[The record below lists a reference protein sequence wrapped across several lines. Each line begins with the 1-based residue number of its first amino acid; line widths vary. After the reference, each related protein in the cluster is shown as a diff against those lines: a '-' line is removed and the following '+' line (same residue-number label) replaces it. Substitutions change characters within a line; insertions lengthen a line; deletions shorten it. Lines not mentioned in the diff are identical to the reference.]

1 LSVKTKTSF
10 KKIAGYSILGL
21 GIIGLF
27 TPFLQGI
34 LLIAVGL
41 ELIDN
46 KRLNELVDKLKKKY
60 FPKLKKKK
68 KVSEDYSGGEKS

>member
-1 LSVKTKTSF
+1 VKTKTSF

-41 ELIDN
+41 GLIDN

-60 FPKLKKKK
+60 FPKLKMKK
-68 KVSEDYSGGEKS
+68 KVSEECSEWEED

>member
-1 LSVKTKTSF
+1 MVKAKTPF
-10 KKIAGYSILGL
+10 KKIVGYSLLGL

-41 ELIDN
+41 GLIDN
-46 KRLNELVDKLKKKY
+46 KKLNELVDKLKKKY
-60 FPKLKKKK
+60 FPKLKMKKK
-68 KVSEDYSGGEKS
+68 ISEDCSGEEES

>member
-1 LSVKTKTSF
+1 VKTKTPF
-10 KKIAGYSILGL
+10 KKIAGYSLLGL

-34 LLIAVGL
+34 LLIAAGL
-41 ELIDN
+41 GLIDN

-68 KVSEDYSGGEKS
+68 KDSEDYSGGEES

>member
-1 LSVKTKTSF
+1 MKTKTPF
-10 KKIAGYSILGL
+10 KKIAGYSLLGL

-34 LLIAVGL
+34 LLIAAGL
-41 ELIDN
+41 GLIDN
-46 KRLNELVDKLKKKY
+46 KKLNELVDKLKKKY

-68 KVSEDYSGGEKS
+68 KISEEYSEVEED

>member
-1 LSVKTKTSF
+1 MKIKTPF
-10 KKIAGYSILGL
+10 RKIAGYTLLGL

-41 ELIDN
+41 GLIDN
-46 KRLNELVDKLKKKY
+46 KRLNELVDKFKKKY
-60 FPKLKKKK
+60 IPKFKKKK
-68 KVSEDYSGGEKS
+68 KVSKEYSEGEED

>member
-1 LSVKTKTSF
+1 MSVKAKTPF
-10 KKIAGYSILGL
+10 KKIAGYSLLGL

-41 ELIDN
+41 GLIDN
-46 KRLNELVDKLKKKY
+46 KRLNEIVDKLKKKY

-68 KVSEDYSGGEKS
+68 KVSEEYSEGEED

>member
-1 LSVKTKTSF
+1 MKAKTPF
-10 KKIAGYSILGL
+10 RKIAGYSILGL

-41 ELIDN
+41 GLIDN

-68 KVSEDYSGGEKS
+68 KVSKEYSEEEED

>member
-1 LSVKTKTSF
+1 MKTKTPF
-10 KKIAGYSILGL
+10 KKIAGYSLLGL

-34 LLIAVGL
+34 LLIAAGL
-41 ELIDN
+41 GLIDN

-68 KVSEDYSGGEKS
+68 KDSEDYSGGEES

>member
-1 LSVKTKTSF
+1 VKAKTSF
-10 KKIAGYSILGL
+10 RKIAGYSLLGL

-34 LLIAVGL
+34 LLIAAGL
-41 ELIDN
+41 GLIDN

-60 FPKLKKKK
+60 FPKLKKK
-68 KVSEDYSGGEKS
+68 

>member
-1 LSVKTKTSF
+1 MKTKTPF
-10 KKIAGYSILGL
+10 KKIAGYTILGL

-27 TPFLQGI
+27 TPFLQGL

-41 ELIDN
+41 GLIDN

-60 FPKLKKKK
+60 LPKFKKKQRI
-68 KVSEDYSGGEKS
+68 SEDCSGGEES